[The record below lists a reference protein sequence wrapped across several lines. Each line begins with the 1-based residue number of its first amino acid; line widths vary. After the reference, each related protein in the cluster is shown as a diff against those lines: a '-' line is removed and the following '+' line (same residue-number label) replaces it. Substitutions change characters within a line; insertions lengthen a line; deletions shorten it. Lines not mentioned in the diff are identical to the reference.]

1 MSNHYSE
8 GYIKFQCIQKELN
21 VNIDQ
26 NLLQS
31 LNENRTKLQKQHL
44 IGMYQD
50 GIGYGNISMRHGKGN
65 HFYITGSSTGNLSML
80 LRKHIA
86 LVTSYS
92 IELNIVN
99 CSGITKASSESM
111 THAAIYESLNNVNA
125 VVHIHS
131 KELWDQ
137 YIDKLPTTDRH
148 VEYGTPEMALELKEE
163 IKKNGNKESAI
174 IVMGGHPEGII
185 SYAKNINTATEEIL
199 KLLTL

>member
-1 MSNHYSE
+1 MNHHYSE

-26 NLLQS
+26 NILQS
-31 LNENRTKLQKQHL
+31 LNENRTKLQKQQL

-86 LVTSYS
+86 LVTSYN

-111 THAAIYESLNNVNA
+111 THAAIYEAISCVNA
-125 VVHIHS
+125 VVHVHS
-131 KELWDQ
+131 KELWDK
-137 YIDKLPTTDRH
+137 YIDILPTTDKH
-148 VEYGTPEMALELKEE
+148 IEYGTPEMALALKDE
-163 IKKNGNKESAI
+163 IKKNGNIESAI
-174 IVMGGHPEGII
+174 IIMGGHPEGII
-185 SYAKNINTATEEIL
+185 SYAKNINMATEAVL
-199 KLLTL
+199 NLLNL